1 MFIEIVAAGIVL
13 MLVWWLFK
21 SGVIWSLLGLLAL
34 LILYFLLSSEQ
45 STGLAPIYPS
55 SQNHYHSE
63 RVKFAIPK

>member
-34 LILYFLLSSEQ
+34 LILYFLLS
-45 STGLAPIYPS
+45 
-55 SQNHYHSE
+55 
-63 RVKFAIPK
+63 